1 MTFNKEFYFDLPR
14 GLVLKNIDD
23 RNLYMKEKIEY
34 FSDFKHY
41 TNKDDLL
48 SLFDEIANM
57 CINDRQNSIF
67 NYSGMPQNFDSSY
80 KFDEEKMIKYYNVI
94 VVLGGIFLNV
104 FNKPG
109 NQLSYAEEGNNGAIS
124 TSDMFIRA
132 YNELC
137 YCASSEN
144 ISPAYGAT
152 LIFATLF
159 EKDLKTYTKQYYVK
173 KYLSQLLDDI
183 KNNNCQIQA
192 QDSDLFEF
200 LLYTFDL
207 STVNNSKVIF
217 DGITATT
224 TKLYDFLLNYN
235 LIPSNNKNLKLLIQN
250 KITLTPFFKSQEFLG
265 IADYRFAEIV
275 KILFDP
281 KELNLRNNLAHCNF
295 DYQNYYSLQTTA
307 LLYVLFTM
315 ISNDYFLK

>member
-1 MTFNKEFYFDLPR
+1 MTFNKEFYFDLPK
-14 GLVLKNIDD
+14 GLVLKNTDD
-23 RNLYMKEKIEY
+23 RDLYIKEKIEY

-41 TNKDDLL
+41 TNKEDLL
-48 SLFDEIANM
+48 SLLDEIANM
-57 CINDRQNSIF
+57 CSNDKQNSKF
-67 NYSGMPQNFDSSY
+67 NYFGMPQNFDHSY

-94 VVLGGIFLNV
+94 VILGGIFLNV
-104 FNKPG
+104 FDKPG
-109 NQLSYAEEGNNGAIS
+109 NKLSYAEEGNNGAIS

-183 KNNNCQIQA
+183 KNNNCQIQT
-192 QDSDLFEF
+192 QDLDLFEF
-200 LLYTFDL
+200 LLYNFEL

-224 TKLYDFLLNYN
+224 TKLYDFLLRYN
-235 LIPSNNKNLKLLIQN
+235 LIVTKNDNLRLLIQN
-250 KITLTPFFKSQEFLG
+250 KITLTRFLRSKEFLD
-265 IADYRFAEIV
+265 IADHRFAEIV
-275 KILFDP
+275 KILFES

-315 ISNDYFLK
+315 ISNNYFLK

>member
-1 MTFNKEFYFDLPR
+1 MYFNKEFYFDLQK
-14 GLVLKNIDD
+14 GLVLKKTDD
-23 RNLYMKEKIEY
+23 RDLYIKEKIKY
-34 FSDFKHY
+34 FSDFNHY
-41 TNKDDLL
+41 KNKDDIL
-48 SLFDEIANM
+48 SLFEEIYNM
-57 CINDRQNSIF
+57 CTYDNQNSKF
-67 NYSGMPQNFDSSY
+67 DYSNMPQNFDPLY
-80 KFDEEKMIKYYNVI
+80 KFNEDIMIKNYNI
-94 VVLGGIFLNV
+94 IHILGNIFLNV

-109 NQLSYAEEGNNGAIS
+109 NRLSYAREGNNGAIS
-124 TSDMFIRA
+124 TSDMFMKA

-144 ISPAYGAT
+144 MSPAYGAT

-173 KYLSQLLDDI
+173 QYLSQLLKDI
-183 KNNNCQIQA
+183 KNNNLQIQT

-200 LLYTFDL
+200 LLYNFEL

-224 TKLYDFLLNYN
+224 TKLYDFLLRYN
-235 LIPSNNKNLKLLIQN
+235 LITPQNDNLRLLIQN
-250 KITLTPFFKSQEFLG
+250 KITLTPFLRSKEFLD
-265 IADYRFAEIV
+265 IADNRFVQIV
-275 KILFDP
+275 KILFEP
-281 KELNLRNNLAHCNF
+281 QELNLRNNLAHCNF

-315 ISNDYFLK
+315 ISNENFLK